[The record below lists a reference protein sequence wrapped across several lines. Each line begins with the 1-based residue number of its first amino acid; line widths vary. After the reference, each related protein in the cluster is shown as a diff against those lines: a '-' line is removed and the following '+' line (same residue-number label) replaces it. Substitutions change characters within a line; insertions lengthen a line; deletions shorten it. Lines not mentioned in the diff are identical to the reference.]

1 MTHGMCIGLGVRLSD
16 VDLGPYHKSLS
27 VKFSPSVLGCF
38 LLEEAG
44 EGRFVSNEC
53 GYTTGVAIGILPWVS
68 AISKVPKIRM
78 GVGGGRIKGI
88 FSL

>member
-1 MTHGMCIGLGVRLSD
+1 MCIGLGVRLSD

-44 EGRFVSNEC
+44 EGRFVSNE
-53 GYTTGVAIGILPWVS
+53 WD
-68 AISKVPKIRM
+68 KVKAKCFDFI
-78 GVGGGRIKGI
+78 
-88 FSL
+88 